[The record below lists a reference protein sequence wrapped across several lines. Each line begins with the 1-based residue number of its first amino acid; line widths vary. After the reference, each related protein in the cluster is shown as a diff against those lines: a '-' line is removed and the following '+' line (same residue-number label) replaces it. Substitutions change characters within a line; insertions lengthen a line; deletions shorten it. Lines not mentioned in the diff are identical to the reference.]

1 MLVIYILDYIHQK
14 CFHFRDRH
22 RHTPWI
28 DIPYVC
34 FDSNYVSQVGS
45 AGPGLKKRSFLGG

>member
-45 AGPGLKKRSFLGG
+45 AGPGLKKCSFLGG